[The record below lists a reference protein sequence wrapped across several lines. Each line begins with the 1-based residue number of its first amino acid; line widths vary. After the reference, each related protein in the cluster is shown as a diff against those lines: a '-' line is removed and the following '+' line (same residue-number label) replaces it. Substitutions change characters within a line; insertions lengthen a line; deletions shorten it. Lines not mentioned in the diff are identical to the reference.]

1 MLVFLF
7 WEGEQRDKEMP
18 RIKKC
23 LHVIYFW
30 KRKKET
36 NKKPQTQRL
45 YLLIFKNSFLLNQ
58 KPLV

>member
-7 WEGEQRDKEMP
+7 WEGEQHDKEMP

-30 KRKKET
+30 KRKK
-36 NKKPQTQRL
+36 QT
-45 YLLIFKNSFLLNQ
+45 KNPKQGGYTYSSLKIPSF
-58 KPLV
+58 